1 MRHALATVRH
11 AASSRVTT
19 GSVPVGGGWQ
29 HDGMSMRPLD
39 ISWLCGEYAEEC
51 YSFIY
56 IHATP
61 EQVVARL
68 GGRWE
73 DFTPGPFPDD
83 PDYYSYSG
91 EPLGV
96 TSIGDWT
103 FVFDRDWLGTRE
115 DVITKLSEGAR
126 LVSQAALAIKDM
138 DDFYWCEDGEIR
150 FARDGDDGYLTK
162 IPDELVDTMAEIDRI
177 YPSGPQ
183 LFRGPAFLLVEH
195 LTGIRVTE
203 QLLKGS
209 TLMWGV
215 VPDLANS

>member
-1 MRHALATVRH
+1 MTM
-11 AASSRVTT
+11 
-19 GSVPVGGGWQ
+19 Q
-29 HDGMSMRPLD
+29 PLD
-39 ISWLCGEYAEEC
+39 VSWLRGEYSEEC

-56 IHATP
+56 IRATP

-83 PDYYSYSG
+83 PDHYPCSG

-103 FVFDRDWLGTRE
+103 FVFDPDWLGTRE
-115 DVITKLSEGAR
+115 DVITELSEGTR
-126 LVSQAALAIKDM
+126 LVSQAALAIKGM
-138 DDFYWCEDGEIR
+138 DYFYWCENGEIR
-150 FARDGDDGYLTK
+150 FCSGVDDEYATET
-162 IPDELVDTMAEIDRI
+162 PDELVDTMAEIDRLH
-177 YPSGPQ
+177 PSFFP
-183 LFRGPAFLLVEH
+183 FYEGPAFLLVEH

-209 TLMWGV
+209 TFMWGV
-215 VPDLANS
+215 VPEPTKS